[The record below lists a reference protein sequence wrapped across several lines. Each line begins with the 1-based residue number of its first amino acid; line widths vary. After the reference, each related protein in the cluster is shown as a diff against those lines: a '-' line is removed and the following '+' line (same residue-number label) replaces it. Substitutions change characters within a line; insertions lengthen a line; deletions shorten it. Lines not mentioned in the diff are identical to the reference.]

1 VRTIRFCSV
10 VFGVTSNLD
19 AVIHTIHGRP
29 WLCIV
34 RDRAW
39 SVSHCRAT
47 ATVTGY
53 RAWRLVVQCPH
64 IRSKRKAGR
73 TCDLQTTVQQL
84 LIAIRYFSLP
94 HLHSTP
100 PLGGVPVGILP
111 CSLVQKIRMVWLP
124 EGKIFLGDIF
134 IRFDRMYER
143 DGRTDRRTD
152 GRTPHDGI
160 GRAYA

>member
-1 VRTIRFCSV
+1 MRTIRFCSV

-94 HLHSTP
+94 YLHSTP
-100 PLGGVPVGILP
+100 PLGGFLSEYFHAVWYRKLEWFGYRKVKFFWVI
-111 CSLVQKIRMVWLP
+111 SLFVSTECTNVTV
-124 EGKIFLGDIF
+124 
-134 IRFDRMYER
+134 
-143 DGRTDRRTD
+143 GRTDAQTD
-152 GRTPHDGI
+152 GHRMT
-160 GRAYA
+160 A